1 MEAVAR
7 RKRRF
12 NFRGSL
18 CMPYAVFMF
27 LFVVFPLFLVVAYAF
42 TDANW
47 HFSLSNWATVFTEG
61 ANWKVIGVTFIIAM
75 ITTVICILIAYPI
88 ALILSNKKYNKNKV
102 LVYIFLIPMWIN
114 FVIRTIGLK
123 ALINGL
129 SQAIGG
135 FDLTASAPYVAIV
148 IGMVYDYLPFAI
160 LPLYNQMIK
169 MDTKQI
175 EAAADLGANP
185 FVTFWKVIIPMT
197 VPGIISAIMMTFMP
211 TMSSYVIANK
221 MSENNVQ
228 IIGNMIEHEFLS
240 STSEISNHVGSTLS
254 LVMLAIIGISLLI
267 EKLFISNDDARKAGI
282 W

>member
-7 RKRRF
+7 RRHRF

-114 FVIRTIGLK
+114 FVIHTIGLK

-185 FVTFWKVIIPMT
+185 FVTFWKVIVPMT

-267 EKLFISNDDARKAGI
+267 EKLFTNKDDARKAGI

>member
-7 RKRRF
+7 RRHRF

-185 FVTFWKVIIPMT
+185 FVTFWKVIVPMT

-267 EKLFISNDDARKAGI
+267 EKLFTNKDDARKAGI

>member
-7 RKRRF
+7 RRHRF

-75 ITTVICILIAYPI
+75 ITTAICILIAYPI

-267 EKLFISNDDARKAGI
+267 EKLFTNKDDARKAGI

>member
-7 RKRRF
+7 RRHRF

-267 EKLFISNDDARKAGI
+267 EKLFTSNDDARKAGI

>member
-185 FVTFWKVIIPMT
+185 FVTFWKVIVPMT

-267 EKLFISNDDARKAGI
+267 EKLFTNNDDARKAGI